1 MADLFGIIFMLSSIA
16 GWTVAFLF
24 LVCVYYYIIVPC
36 VNWRRTG
43 NDTAAN
49 EIKFEPDVV

>member
-1 MADLFGIIFMLSSIA
+1 MADLFGIIFMLSSIT

-24 LVCVYYYIIVPC
+24 IVCVYYYIIVPC

-49 EIKFEPDVV
+49 EIKFEADLV